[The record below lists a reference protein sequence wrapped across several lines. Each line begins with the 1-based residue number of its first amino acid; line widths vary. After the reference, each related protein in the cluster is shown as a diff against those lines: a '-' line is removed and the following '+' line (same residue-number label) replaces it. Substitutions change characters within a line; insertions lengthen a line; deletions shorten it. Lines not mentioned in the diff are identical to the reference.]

1 MSRNPQMLIS
11 YAKYG
16 ELKSVDE
23 MIATGVNLEHRDDN
37 DQYGST
43 ALIAGAER
51 GHLGV
56 VQRLVNAKAQVNTK
70 DTKDG
75 GTAIYWAACKGHF
88 SVVQWLAMEGKAS
101 VDISNYNGSTPL
113 FISAQTGHLNVVK
126 FLVKQAKAHVD
137 AALKTGATP
146 LVIASEK
153 GILET
158 VQWLVTEGRAN
169 VGTTLKSGHT
179 ALTIAASFGQL
190 DVVKY
195 LISVK
200 ASVMAETPDGN
211 AIETALKYHKTKVAK
226 WLATENEKAS
236 MKALRRDMNLLHML
250 HPSICLA
257 INYEIP
263 DDKSPTK
270 NDAETKTIERN

>member
-1 MSRNPQMLIS
+1 MNSQDLIS
-11 YAKYG
+11 FAKLG
-16 ELKSVDE
+16 ELDCVNE
-23 MIATGVNLEHRDDN
+23 IIAAGANLEHRDEK

-43 ALIAGAER
+43 ALIAGAEH
-51 GHLGV
+51 GHLAV
-56 VQRLVNAKAQVNTK
+56 VQRLVNVKAQVNTK

-88 SVVQWLAMEGKAS
+88 SVVKWLAMEGKAS
-101 VDISNYNGSTPL
+101 VDIGNNNGSTPL
-113 FISAQTGHLNVVK
+113 FISAQTGHIDVVK
-126 FLVKQAKAHVD
+126 FLVNQAKAHVD

-158 VQWLVTEGRAN
+158 VRWLVTEGRAN
-169 VGTTLKSGHT
+169 VSTTLKSGHT

-195 LISVK
+195 LIGVN
-200 ASVMAETPDGN
+200 ASIMAETPDGN

-226 WLATENEKAS
+226 WLAGENIKAAN
-236 MKALRRDMNLLHML
+236 KALNRDMGFLHML
-250 HPSICLA
+250 HPSIGEA
-257 INYEIP
+257 MTYEIP
-263 DDKSPTK
+263 EDKFPKK
-270 NDAETKTIERN
+270 NHAETKTDAQTQ